1 MTQLIKHYWINR
13 ETGGWALDTPYG
25 LMMPNIKGLETKH
38 SLFTQERVPFF
49 LSEVPDYFEYEVTI
63 SQEQLTDYQNEPNIT
78 VISSVEKQIEVP
90 VFDNIGLESTGE
102 PTEETITETVYDVV
116 YREPYILQ
124 NSEGLKILTQQ
135 EWDAEIS
142 TFDSHR
148 TQERYD
154 ILRKIRDRILEL
166 TDWMVIKDLEQSGSI
181 SAEFKTWRQNLRDI
195 PNSQTFPTGFPTL
208 PTELENHVEIQELYS
223 RFNEVRSIQ
232 MINDP
237 LPPLIDNS
245 LPPFPEFSEP

>member
-13 ETGGWALDTPYG
+13 ETGRWATDTPYG

-49 LSEVPDYFEYEVTI
+49 LSEVPDYFEYEVTV
-63 SQEQLTDYQNEPNIT
+63 SQEQLTEYQNNSNIT
-78 VISSVEKQIEVP
+78 VLSSSERQIEVTFFHIP
-90 VFDNIGLESTGE
+90 GVESTKE
-102 PTEETITETVYDVV
+102 IRTETVCDIV
-116 YREPYILQ
+116 YRESYILEE
-124 NSEGLKILTQQ
+124 SEGLQILTQQ

-154 ILRKIRDRILEL
+154 ILREIRDRILEL
-166 TDWMVIKDLEQSGSI
+166 TDWMVIKDLEQRGSV
-181 SAEFKTWRQNLRDI
+181 SAEFKTWRQDLRDL

-208 PTELENHVEIQELYS
+208 PTELQNHSEINALYA
-223 RFNEVRSIQ
+223 RFDEVKSIS
-232 MINDP
+232 MIHDP
-237 LPPLIDNS
+237 LSNS
-245 LPPFPEFSEP
+245 

>member
-13 ETGGWALDTPYG
+13 DTGGWALDTPYG

-49 LSEVPDYFEYEVTI
+49 LSEVPDYFEYEVTV
-63 SQEQLTDYQNEPNIT
+63 SQEQLTEYQNNSNIT
-78 VISSVEKQIEVP
+78 VVSSVEKQIKVP
-90 VFDNIGLESTGE
+90 VSDRPGEELTGE
-102 PTEETITETVYDVV
+102 TRTETVYDVV
-116 YREPYILQ
+116 YRESYILEE
-124 NSEGLKILTQQ
+124 SEGLQILIQK

-154 ILRKIRDRILEL
+154 ILREIRDRILEL
-166 TDWMVIKDLEQSGSI
+166 TDWMVIKDLEQSGSV
-181 SAEFKTWRQNLRDI
+181 SAEFKTWRQDLRDL

-208 PTELENHVEIQELYS
+208 PTELQGHSEIDALYA
-223 RFNEVRSIQ
+223 RFGEVRSIP
-232 MINDP
+232 MIHDP
-237 LPPLIDNS
+237 LSNS
-245 LPPFPEFSEP
+245 